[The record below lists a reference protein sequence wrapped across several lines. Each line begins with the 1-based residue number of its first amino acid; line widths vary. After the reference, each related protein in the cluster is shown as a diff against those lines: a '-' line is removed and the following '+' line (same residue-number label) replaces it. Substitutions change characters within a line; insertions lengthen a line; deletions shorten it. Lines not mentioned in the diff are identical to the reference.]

1 MIKTQNLE
9 GTRADVAGGGGV
21 SQGELLLMVSAGASE
36 ALHEVVRRPQYLR
49 SPCSRWIACLTM
61 TGKAR
66 KEIL

>member
-9 GTRADVAGGGGV
+9 GTGADLGG
-21 SQGELLLMVSAGASE
+21 SAQGELLLMVSAGARE
-36 ALHEVVRRPQYLR
+36 ALQEAVRRPQHLR
-49 SPCSRWIACLTM
+49 SPCGRCIACLTM